1 MPRAVHNNLITSEAM
16 PAIRVQ
22 VHPSLTY
29 VGSVELTL
37 RQTSFAEIAI
47 FLEADEQ
54 RRIIRK
60 LTVYFEHF
68 LESVTDK
75 QFRYD
80 TPETITLNHEVYQT
94 DLRCVPAHLYLEDD
108 DTESDWQQVNRYL
121 AGLGYAPPYHR
132 EQVLTKRLI
141 RLLGDDQRAEF
152 LLVYNEAHAGPP
164 HTRPEDMYLVLTAED
179 RQYLAGFE
187 QRALAS
193 FQLLG

>member
-1 MPRAVHNNLITSEAM
+1 MPRPVTNNLITSEAM

-29 VGSVELTL
+29 VGTLESTL

-47 FLEADEQ
+47 FVDADEQ
-54 RRIIRK
+54 GRISRK

-68 LESVTDK
+68 LESALDK
-75 QFRYD
+75 RFRYN
-80 TPETITLNHEVYQT
+80 TPETVTLNGVVYQT
-94 DLRCVPAHLYLEDD
+94 DLRCVPSHLYLEDD
-108 DTESDWQQVNRYL
+108 DTESDWQQINRYL
-121 AGLGYAPPYHR
+121 AGQGYAPPYHQ

-164 HTRPEDMYLVLTAED
+164 HTHPDDMYLVLKSDD
-179 RQYLAGFE
+179 RQHLAGFE